1 MDSDRPV
8 ETWGQPRG
16 LSSTGET
23 CCAAPMSPQ
32 AFGQPELRGEVMAFQ
47 GDRGAAPVDH
57 TDHRPA
63 TTMKRRMRG
72 SGATTGFGN
81 ICH

>member
-8 ETWGQPRG
+8 ETWGRPLGPLRRG
-16 LSSTGET
+16 SCLP
-23 CCAAPMSPQ
+23 APTSPQ